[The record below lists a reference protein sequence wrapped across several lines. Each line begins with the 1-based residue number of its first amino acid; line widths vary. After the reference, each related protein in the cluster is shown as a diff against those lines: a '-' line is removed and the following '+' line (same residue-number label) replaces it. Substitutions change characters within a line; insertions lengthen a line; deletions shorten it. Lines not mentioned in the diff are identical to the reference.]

1 MVKNNI
7 LTAAAATTTT
17 RSGFIIKKIDLKQQM
32 PI

>member
-7 LTAAAATTTT
+7 LTAAATTT
-17 RSGFIIKKIDLKQQM
+17 RRSAFIIKKIDLKQQM